1 MGTFPGGTEV
11 TSPGDLVGPP
21 THVVV
26 VEDDAATRRLTVD
39 LLESN
44 GFRASGVR
52 DARELWEKLE
62 ADPADLIILDVQL
75 PGASGMDICR
85 ALRVRSGVPV
95 IMVTAR
101 GDEPSRVLGLELGA
115 DDYVPK
121 PYGRSELVARVRAVL
136 RRSVGQR
143 QDQTTLPGASRK
155 LGFAGWV
162 LDLARRELTAPD
174 ASSVELSAAEFDML
188 LALAEHPQRIMPRD
202 RLLEI
207 ARDRVGTVS
216 DRTVDVI
223 VSRLRRKIEAD
234 EDAPNLIRT
243 VRGSGYMFLPAVR
256 RL

>member
-1 MGTFPGGTEV
+1 MSAAADGPGIAG
-11 TSPGDLVGPP
+11 PGDLVEAPA
-21 THVVV
+21 HIVV
-26 VEDDAATRRLTVD
+26 VEDDVATRRLTTD
-39 LLESN
+39 LLRSN

-62 ADPADLIILDVQL
+62 ADPADLILLDVQL

-85 ALRVRSGVPV
+85 VLRARSSVPI

-101 GDEPSRVLGLELGA
+101 GDEASRVLGLELGA

-121 PYGRSELVARVRAVL
+121 PYARSELVARVRAVL
-136 RRSVGQR
+136 RRTTGQK
-143 QDQTTLPGASRK
+143 QGQEALPGGSRR

-174 ASSVELSAAEFDML
+174 ASAVELSAAEFDML

-234 EDAPNLIRT
+234 EDAPALIRT
-243 VRGSGYMFLPAVR
+243 VRGSGYMFLPVVR

>member
-1 MGTFPGGTEV
+1 MGTGRDGEV
-11 TSPGDLVGPP
+11 AAGPEGLLDTP
-21 THVVV
+21 AHVVV
-26 VEDDAATRRLTVD
+26 VEDDMATRRLTVD
-39 LLESN
+39 LLHSN

-62 ADPADLIILDVQL
+62 ADPADLILLDVQL

-85 ALRVRSGVPV
+85 ALRARSGVPV

-101 GDEPSRVLGLELGA
+101 GDEASRVLGLELGA

-121 PYGRSELVARVRAVL
+121 PYGRSELVARIRAVL
-136 RRSVGQR
+136 RR
-143 QDQTTLPGASRK
+143 TAAPGRDPASPGVSRK

-162 LDLARRELTAPD
+162 LDMARRELTAPD
-174 ASSVELSAAEFDML
+174 ASAVELSAAEFDML
-188 LALAEHPQRIMPRD
+188 LAFAEHPQRIMPRD

-234 EDAPNLIRT
+234 ENAPDLIRT